1 MIGKDFYKKE
11 GDFDHVSKGIKN
23 ERKCSCL
30 IEFENFRYTTIIDRY
45 DFPLRG
51 SYEVKGN
58 EIRIAFPNS
67 VLVDKLFYDRNE
79 LRTVSFV
86 TNSKEKT
93 FRAGSDTV
101 TRNGSQVIL
110 YRT

>member
-1 MIGKDFYKKE
+1 MSKD
-11 GDFDHVSKGIKN
+11 SKN

-30 IEFENFRYTTIIDRY
+30 IEFENFRYTTIMNRY
-45 DFPLRG
+45 EFPLRG
-51 SYEVKGN
+51 RYEVKGN

-67 VLVDKLFYDRNE
+67 VLVDALFYDRNE

-86 TNSKEKT
+86 TDSKEKT
-93 FRAGSDTV
+93 FRAGSETV